1 MKKTFFFLLSFLFSF
16 SIWAQVLT
24 TASYVDVNRY
34 VGKWYAIS
42 SLPQFFTRSC
52 KGQTADYEVINEKTI
67 SVLNTCLKGKGT
79 TTITGKAVIKNPIT
93 NAELVVT
100 FNNFFTRLFRVKG
113 DYTIIKLDEN
123 YEYVMVGSKDR
134 KSLWIMSRRPDM
146 PEEVLNEYKAF
157 AQKEGFKISRLVQ
170 SEF

>member
-1 MKKTFFFLLSFLFSF
+1 
-16 SIWAQVLT
+16 
-24 TASYVDVNRY
+24 
-34 VGKWYAIS
+34 
-42 SLPQFFTRSC
+42 
-52 KGQTADYEVINEKTI
+52 
-67 SVLNTCLKGKGT
+67 
-79 TTITGKAVIKNPIT
+79 
-93 NAELVVT
+93 VT

-157 AQKEGFKISRLVQ
+157 AQKEGFKISHLVQ